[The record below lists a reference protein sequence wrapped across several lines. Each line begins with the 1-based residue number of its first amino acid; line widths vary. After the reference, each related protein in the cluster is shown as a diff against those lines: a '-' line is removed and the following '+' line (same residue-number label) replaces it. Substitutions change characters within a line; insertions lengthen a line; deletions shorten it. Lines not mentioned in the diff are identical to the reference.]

1 VKSPQ
6 EVQKLIVEEVSV
18 KKAKLGLLPM
28 ALLAILAGMYIG
40 FGGIM
45 ALTAMTQVEPY
56 GLKKVL
62 GGAVFTVGLML
73 VVIAGAEL
81 FTGNVLMLTSVYA
94 KKITLKQM
102 LRNWIVVYVFNL
114 IGSLLIAWMLVQTG
128 LWGSKEAINDF
139 GKTAVAVANAKTSLT
154 FGQAFF
160 RGMLCNILVDL
171 AVILALAADSVE
183 GKILGIF
190 FPIMTFV
197 AIGFEH
203 SVANMSLIP
212 IGLLVKAA
220 SNYGPETLNWMN
232 FWKNIFAA
240 TLGNIVGPG
249 IFLTV
254 FYYLSYYRPLQS
266 QAKN

>member
-1 VKSPQ
+1 MKSPA
-6 EVQKLIVEEVSV
+6 EVQKILVEEISV
-18 KKAKLGLLPM
+18 KKAKLSFTQMTLLG
-28 ALLAILAGMYIG
+28 ILAGMYIG

-94 KKITLKQM
+94 RKITLRQM
-102 LRNWIVVYVFNL
+102 LRNWIVVYLFNL
-114 IGSLLIAWMLVQTG
+114 VGSLLIAWMLVQTK
-128 LWGSKEAINDF
+128 LWGGGQVVNDF
-139 GKTAVAVANAKTSLT
+139 GKTAISVANSKVTLG
-154 FGQAFF
+154 FGAIFF

-171 AVILALAADSVE
+171 AVILALAADTVE

-212 IGLLVKAA
+212 LGLFIKAA
-220 SNYGPETLNWMN
+220 SNFGPETLNWAG
-232 FWKNIFAA
+232 FWKNIIGA

-249 IFLTV
+249 IFTAL
-254 FYYLSYYRPLQS
+254 FYYLSYYRTTGQS
-266 QAKN
+266 KT

>member
-1 VKSPQ
+1 MKSPV
-6 EVQKLIVEEVSV
+6 EIQKTIVEEVSV
-18 KKAKLGLLPM
+18 KKAKLSITQM
-28 ALLAILAGMYIG
+28 ALLGILAGMYIG

-62 GGAVFTVGLML
+62 GGAFFTVGLML

-81 FTGNVLMLTSVYA
+81 FTGNVLMLTSLYA

-102 LRNWIVVYVFNL
+102 LRNWLVVYFFNL
-114 IGSLLIAWMLVQTG
+114 VGSLLIAWMLVQTN
-128 LWGSKEAINDF
+128 LWGFGQAVNDF
-139 GKTAVAVANAKTSLT
+139 GKTAISVANSKVSLS
-154 FGQAFF
+154 FGAIFF

-171 AVILALAADSVE
+171 AVILAIAADTVE

-212 IGLLVKAA
+212 IGLFIKAA
-220 SNYGPETLNWMN
+220 SNFGPETLNWTG
-232 FWKNIFAA
+232 FWKNIIGA

-249 IFLTV
+249 IFVTV
-254 FYYLSYYRPLQS
+254 FYYLSYYKPSVQS
-266 QAKN
+266 KT

>member
-1 VKSPQ
+1 MKTPL
-6 EVQKLIVEEVSV
+6 EVQKTIVEEVSV
-18 KKAKLGLLPM
+18 KKAKLSFTQM
-28 ALLAILAGMYIG
+28 ALLGILAGMYIG

-62 GGAVFTVGLML
+62 GGAFFTVGLML
-73 VVIAGAEL
+73 VIIAGAEL
-81 FTGNVLMLTSVYA
+81 FTGNVLMLTSLYA
-94 KKITLKQM
+94 RKISLRQM
-102 LRNWIVVYVFNL
+102 LRNWIVVYLFNFV
-114 IGSLLIAWMLVQTG
+114 GSLLIAWMLLQTN
-128 LWGSKEAINDF
+128 LWGMGQNINDF
-139 GKTAVAVANAKTSLT
+139 GKTAISVANSKVALGFS
-154 FGQAFF
+154 AIFF

-212 IGLLVKAA
+212 IGLFIKAA
-220 SNYGPETLNWMN
+220 SGVGPETLNWLG
-232 FWKNIFAA
+232 FWKNIIAA

-249 IFLTV
+249 IFTAL
-254 FYYLSYYRPLQS
+254 FYYLSYYKTSNQS
-266 QAKN
+266 KT

>member
-1 VKSPQ
+1 M
-6 EVQKLIVEEVSV
+6 
-18 KKAKLGLLPM
+18 KKAKLSFTQM
-28 ALLAILAGMYIG
+28 ALLGILAGMYIG

-81 FTGNVLMLTSVYA
+81 FTGNVLMLSSLYA
-94 KKITLKQM
+94 RKITLKQM
-102 LRNWIVVYVFNL
+102 LRNWVVVYLFNL
-114 IGSLLIAWMLVQTG
+114 IGSLLIAWMFLETN
-128 LWGSKEAINDF
+128 LWGVKETVNDF
-139 GKTAVAVANAKTSLT
+139 GKTIVSVANSKASLT
-154 FGQAFF
+154 FSAAFF
-160 RGMLCNILVDL
+160 RGILCNILVDL
-171 AVILALAADSVE
+171 AVILTIAADSVE

-203 SVANMSLIP
+203 SVANMSLISM
-212 IGLLVKAA
+212 GLFIKAV
-220 SNYGPETLNWMN
+220 SNYGPETLNWLN

-249 IFLTV
+249 IFVTA
-254 FYYLSYYRPLQS
+254 FYYLSYYRTTQS
-266 QAKN
+266 KT